1 MNGEAGQ
8 NLKTVFNDRFN
19 LFTIA
24 KGIFLA
30 YVVTIPMF
38 LVFAYIL
45 SYTNYPQKLISPV
58 VIIITAISILVAG
71 SSVTKSIRSKGWLNG
86 AIVGFL
92 YMFILYI
99 ASSLAYGSFAID
111 RHTMTVTVIGILTGI
126 VGGIIGVN
134 FKKTV
139 KHKYKRI

>member
-19 LFTIA
+19 LFTIV

-92 YMFILYI
+92 YMLILYI
-99 ASSLAYGSFAID
+99 ASSLAYGSFAIE
-111 RHTMTVTVIGILTGI
+111 RHTVTVTVIGILTGI